1 MKVAAGWMGQQFSK
15 YNNRYR
21 SIQNIMNNNW
31 KIYMLT
37 MISFLIGTSQFVIVG
52 ILDKVAASAGVSVA
66 TAGQLITAFA
76 FASAIGTPFVMV
88 ATAKL
93 DQRRQLLLALAIFL
107 FGIAIILVLPG
118 FSFLMVSRIVM
129 GVGTGVFVVTAY
141 AITAKLAS
149 PGRQGEA
156 MSNISMGFSA
166 SLVFGV
172 PIGRIITAAYDWQ
185 TIFWGIGFLSLL
197 GTLAV
202 ARLLPVLSG
211 ATPSPLAKQFALLK
225 RPSIAAALGMT
236 FFVFIGYSVVNTY
249 ITPFLTAL
257 RPMSEQE
264 ISSVLFVLGIASLI
278 GSKLGGLLA
287 DRFGTPRTLIGSM
300 AVQTLS
306 LALVSVT
313 SGSVSFTIL
322 LIMLWATSAWTF
334 GLTQSFNIVS
344 LAPEASGIML
354 SLNSSF
360 VQLGFAVGA
369 GIGGIAMGGSSI
381 MIVSWLGAAAIAI
394 ALCIAVVSFGFSRL
408 KYRPCSE

>member
-1 MKVAAGWMGQQFSK
+1 M
-15 YNNRYR
+15 
-21 SIQNIMNNNW
+21 NIMNNNW

-76 FASAIGTPFVMV
+76 LASAIGTPLVMV

-93 DQRRQLLLALAIFL
+93 DQRRQLLLALTIFL
-107 FGIAIILVLPG
+107 FGIAITLALPG
-118 FSFLMVSRIVM
+118 FSFLMASRIVM

-185 TIFWGIGFLSLL
+185 TIFWGIGFFSLL

-202 ARLLPVLSG
+202 ARLLPALSG
-211 ATPSPLAKQFALLK
+211 KTPAPLSEQFALLK
-225 RPSIAAALGMT
+225 RPNIAAALSMT

-249 ITPFLTAL
+249 ITPLLAAL

-264 ISSVLFVLGIASLI
+264 MSSVLFALGIASLI
-278 GSKLGGLLA
+278 GSKLGGFLA
-287 DRFGTPRTLIGSM
+287 DRLGTPRTLIGSM

-306 LALVSVT
+306 LALVSST

-334 GLTQSFNIVS
+334 GLTQSFNIIS
-344 LAPEASGIML
+344 LAPAASGIML

-381 MIVSWLGAAAIAI
+381 MSVSWLGAAAIAI

-408 KYRPCSE
+408 RYQACSD

>member
-1 MKVAAGWMGQQFSK
+1 
-15 YNNRYR
+15 
-21 SIQNIMNNNW
+21 MNNTR

-76 FASAIGTPFVMV
+76 LASAIGTPLVMV
-88 ATAKL
+88 ATTKL

-107 FGIAIILVLPG
+107 LGIAITLVFPG
-118 FSFLMVSRIVM
+118 FGFLMASRIIL
-129 GVGTGVFVVTAY
+129 GVGTGVFIVTAY
-141 AITAKLAS
+141 AITAKLAA
-149 PGRQGEA
+149 PGCQGEA

-172 PIGRIITAAYDWQ
+172 PLGRVITAAYDWQ

-202 ARLLPVLSG
+202 ARLLPAMSG
-211 ATPSPLAKQFALLK
+211 KTSAPLGKQFALLK
-225 RPSIAAALGMT
+225 RPSITAALGMT

-249 ITPFLTAL
+249 ITPFLVAV

-264 ISSVLFVLGIASLI
+264 MSSTLFALGLASLI
-278 GSKLGGLLA
+278 GSKLGGFLA
-287 DRFGTPRTLIGSM
+287 DRLGTPRTLLGSM

-313 SGSVSFTIL
+313 SGSVSVTIL

-369 GIGGIAMGGSSI
+369 GIGGIALGGASI
-381 MIVSWLGAAAIAI
+381 TIVSWLGAAAIAI
-394 ALCIAVVSFGFSRL
+394 ALCIAVISFGFSRL
-408 KYRPCSE
+408 RYQTCDE